1 MATLCIACEKLDGI
15 AAAGEDIDLE
25 LYGRLTD
32 RLGRALHRLGLKRQ
46 QSGAGNTLGAL
57 IRADQMQRRQQTN
70 GNANADDDRRT
81 AVARRLVEAGK
92 ALRVFQ
98 IKDRYWARSR
108 EPRESERAFG
118 REDYDRAEHL
128 ADVVL
133 RMVRRD
139 TIKFQADPK
148 KWIDKIRELQGE
160 RVSV

>member
-1 MATLCIACEKLDGI
+1 M
-15 AAAGEDIDLE
+15 
-25 LYGRLTD
+25 
-32 RLGRALHRLGLKRQ
+32 
-46 QSGAGNTLGAL
+46 
-57 IRADQMQRRQQTN
+57 
-70 GNANADDDRRT
+70 DDDRRM

-98 IKDRYWARSR
+98 IKDRYWPNRAT
-108 EPRESERAFG
+108 EQAMKSERAFG